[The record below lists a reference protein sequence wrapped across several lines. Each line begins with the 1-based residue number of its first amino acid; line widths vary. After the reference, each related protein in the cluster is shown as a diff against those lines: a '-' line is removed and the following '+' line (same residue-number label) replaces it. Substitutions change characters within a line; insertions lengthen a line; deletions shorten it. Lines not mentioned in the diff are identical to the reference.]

1 MTNDPP
7 SRCACFGV
15 KADHSSFHS
24 PTPDLPI
31 EWYAASRYH
40 APHFGD
46 DSMRANE
53 LFQGI
58 SADVADSVL
67 RYFREE
73 ERDVYRSAVSTL
85 AQQRKLRPIFVQ
97 RKPVDDQIAWLVK
110 TLKLRSSEEVAEQIL
125 QVWLLKARSE
135 MLIKFLD
142 DVGIEHDEDGS
153 VEDLPET
160 IDAAKLKTAVDNLLG
175 AYPASEVVVYLWM
188 FQMQTAEGWPEI
200 AELLKN
206 DERLKLA

>member
-1 MTNDPP
+1 
-7 SRCACFGV
+7 
-15 KADHSSFHS
+15 
-24 PTPDLPI
+24 
-31 EWYAASRYH
+31 
-40 APHFGD
+40 
-46 DSMRANE
+46 MRANE

>member
-1 MTNDPP
+1 
-7 SRCACFGV
+7 
-15 KADHSSFHS
+15 
-24 PTPDLPI
+24 
-31 EWYAASRYH
+31 
-40 APHFGD
+40 
-46 DSMRANE
+46 MRANE

-160 IDAAKLKTAVDNLLG
+160 IDAAKLKTAVDNLLDG
-175 AYPASEVVVYLWM
+175 YPASEVVIYLWM

-200 AELLKN
+200 AELLKT